1 MWVSWFKG
9 YWEDKSIFLS
19 LLVLYSDPYLFTFLD
34 DTSGEMLV
42 SVFYSELINFSLI
55 SVKLFLS
62 VSVSA

>member
-19 LLVLYSDPYLFTFLD
+19 LLVLYSVPYLFTFLD
-34 DTSGEMLV
+34 DSPGEMLV
-42 SVFYSELINFSLI
+42 SVFYSELINFPLI